1 MGYFEATRHGHAA
14 YKEYPGNECLQGKA
28 MDEQVCGRLAY
39 GGSVVVVL
47 SAYGFFLADHGSLGS
62 SVVACGTLCP
72 R

>member
-1 MGYFEATRHGHAA
+1 
-14 YKEYPGNECLQGKA
+14 

-47 SAYGFFLADHGSLGS
+47 SAYGFFLADHGGLGS